1 MGLAATPLLH
11 RIPQVGDGHR
21 RRWLLRLLVL
31 LGLLLHVLLTD
42 PLLLRGL
49 LVLRRLLVL
58 RLLTLLRSLYAP
70 SLRHLALVPTG
81 VVRHS

>member
-21 RRWLLRLLVL
+21 LWLRRLLVL
-31 LGLLLHVLLTD
+31 LRLLLHVLLTD

-81 VVRHS
+81 VVTHS